1 LFYKF
6 SSLCEPPLSGNNE
19 MQVGLK
25 KRYYNLGK
33 SFYNNFPAQLKLK
46 LINKLSWCSNSSS
59 SIHHRQYD
67 YDGLQEKR
75 EVSMPRQCP
84 SQQATSHSADSMI
97 LTVARKIKW
106 ASISNRSPSRKGSL
120 TEKPKHSRR
129 SDVIRWRGEHGEP
142 GPTGQGH
149 GSTGIC
155 CNRARGPRRRRGTV
169 QVGAYA
175 PLARPGPIDD
185 RSSGLGEQGFATRG
199 TNHWARFHGLI
210 AARNPSRHQ

>member
-1 LFYKF
+1 
-6 SSLCEPPLSGNNE
+6 
-19 MQVGLK
+19 MRRRQGLK
-25 KRYYNLGK
+25 KKKKERYYYTEAKTHKKCLG
-33 SFYNNFPAQLKLK
+33 AQTHHQHQS
-46 LINKLSWCSNSSS
+46 IITNMMTCNK
-59 SIHHRQYD
+59 R
-67 YDGLQEKR
+67 GR
-75 EVSMPRQCP
+75 FQCP
-84 SQQATSHSADSMI
+84 SPQATSHSADSMI

-120 TEKPKHSRR
+120 TEKPKHSRG
-129 SDVIRWRGEHGEP
+129 SDGEHGEP